1 LHQAPGEGKLR
12 SEAIMPKRSA
22 RPTSLLI
29 VLLLAAF
36 AAITAG
42 CNTSEPP
49 NQQVKDLQITAQVK
63 TKLVSDV
70 RASSLTNIDVNTTN
84 GVVTLAGQVENSDVK
99 HSADTVAGAV
109 PGVVRVNNN
118 LQVAPA
124 NSSAA
129 H

>member
-1 LHQAPGEGKLR
+1 M
-12 SEAIMPKRSA
+12 SNRSA
-22 RPTSLLI
+22 RSTSFLI
-29 VLLLAAF
+29 ALLLTAL
-36 AAITAG
+36 AAIAAG

-99 HSADTVAGAV
+99 HSAETVTGGV

-118 LQVAPA
+118 LQVAVA
-124 NSSAA
+124 NSPAA